1 MGIGEVRRKREK
13 EEKQEGGGG
22 SCDPGDTRPHNL
34 RVQADGGTVAFVLF
48 LSGRVQPRLTVVG
61 VDLR

>member
-13 EEKQEGGGG
+13 EEKQEGG

-34 RVQADGGTVAFVLF
+34 QVQADGGTVAFVLF
-48 LSGRVQPRLTVVG
+48 LPGRVQPRLTVVG